1 MDKSLKFYTYLVL
14 IIFGLMSLYP
24 LFHVFITSFKK
35 VDEYIEN
42 RVFLPHQW
50 VLDNYK
56 VAIEQGHLLRY
67 FRNNAIL
74 IPVAMLFYLFVC
86 ITAGFAFGR
95 LRFRFRL
102 PLFLLNLFL
111 MIFPQMLLSLQIFNI
126 CNKLYLTD
134 TYLGVILVWTA
145 YFAPFGTYIMAT
157 YFSSIPYEIIESAR
171 VDGASTWRVLLQIA
185 TPMALPMAGFLAII
199 GFQSMW
205 NELPF
210 SLLLLQTMEKRT
222 VTLGIAM
229 IQGQYGIPDPMRAAV
244 IVLASFIP
252 ILVFIFFQKYI
263 TTGTFAG
270 SLKG

>member
-1 MDKSLKFYTYLVL
+1 
-14 IIFGLMSLYP
+14 MSLYP

-67 FRNNAIL
+67 FWNNAIL

-145 YFAPFGTYIMAT
+145 SFAPCGT
-157 YFSSIPYEIIESAR
+157 
-171 VDGASTWRVLLQIA
+171 
-185 TPMALPMAGFLAII
+185 
-199 GFQSMW
+199 
-205 NELPF
+205 
-210 SLLLLQTMEKRT
+210 
-222 VTLGIAM
+222 
-229 IQGQYGIPDPMRAAV
+229 
-244 IVLASFIP
+244 
-252 ILVFIFFQKYI
+252 
-263 TTGTFAG
+263 
-270 SLKG
+270 